1 MLILDTECSGLRPD
15 LHSILSIG
23 ALDFRNPSNRFY
35 GECRVWEVSDSRGES
50 EKAFEAVCE
59 QCEVNCPK
67 GVQPQLRAGIMD
79 DALEVNGFTH
89 AQATNPTKQTE
100 AELVA
105 AFLDWSQDL
114 PERTLT
120 GQNVAFDRNM
130 LEGAARRAKL
140 NWNLAHRTIDVH
152 TLCWMHVI
160 KSGGQPPVD
169 LEHRRTALNSPAVLK
184 YCGLDK
190 EPDPHNALTGALWHA
205 EVTSRLLY
213 DKKLLPEFEQF
224 EIPWL

>member
-15 LHSILSIG
+15 RHSILSIG
-23 ALDFRNPSNRFY
+23 ALDFRNPGNRFY
-35 GECRVWEVSDSRGES
+35 GECRVWEGAE
-50 EKAFEAVCE
+50 
-59 QCEVNCPK
+59 
-67 GVQPQLRAGIMD
+67 IMD
-79 DALEVNGFTH
+79 EALEVNGFTH
-89 AQATNPTKQTE
+89 EQATDSVKQSE

-105 AFLDWSQDL
+105 AFLEWSQNL
-114 PERTLT
+114 PERTMT

-224 EIPWL
+224 EIPWLNADAKIHL